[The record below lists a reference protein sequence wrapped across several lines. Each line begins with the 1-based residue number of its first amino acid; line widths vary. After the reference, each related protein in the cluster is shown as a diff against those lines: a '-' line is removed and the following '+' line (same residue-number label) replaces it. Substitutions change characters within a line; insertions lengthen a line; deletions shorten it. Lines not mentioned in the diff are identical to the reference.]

1 MLNAQRPYDANE
13 VRAWMREY
21 GLFRGI
27 NTDDRNLI
35 VESYRSFVGNHQR
48 IGVEHYLGYQS
59 MVRQLQ
65 NTHAQ
70 LLGALRAQHQ
80 EIYPYDVRIM
90 DKLLWMLGNPEG
102 P

>member
-1 MLNAQRPYDANE
+1 
-13 VRAWMREY
+13 MREY

-48 IGVEHYLGYQS
+48 IGVEHYLRYQS

-65 NTHAQ
+65 NTHER
-70 LLGALRAQHQ
+70 LLQGLRVQHQ
-80 EIYPYDVRIM
+80 ETYPYDVRIM
-90 DKLLWMLGNPEG
+90 DKLLWMLGNPR
-102 P
+102 